1 MESPET
7 PASSHPK
14 PGALP
19 PIAGWLEP
27 VDESEYYEEEVPID
41 PPLPPKAKRRMA
53 LLLVVTLLLGGVTG
67 ALLTRQR
74 YRGRQVV
81 ASVNGVVIDEP
92 YFLHRMEME
101 TGNNTL
107 RQMVSEELQLQ
118 YARKVGVYP
127 SETEVQA
134 RYKQMSSQPTFGQY
148 LVTTRQ
154 TPDDVLHNIRV
165 TLAADGLV
173 TKDAIVSDA
182 EVRAY
187 YERNADKNN
196 PQARYYTPKTVS
208 IEVIKTH
215 SEPQIKQAAAALAKN
230 TPFAQV
236 AAKYSDDA
244 SRSAGG
250 VLPPVPYGRTP
261 STRVTGAQDRVFGLQ
276 IGEQMGP
283 IQMAGF
289 WWIIRCLDKK
299 PETLRSFEEVKD
311 ECRHNVLVAKGLP
324 ANGEKVRENYRKF
337 MKDANIRAFWPQ
349 YKYIIGG
356 K

>member
-1 MESPET
+1 MESPEIRST
-7 PASSHPK
+7 PPPK
-14 PGALP
+14 SDALP

-41 PPLPPKAKRRMA
+41 PPLAPKVKRRIA
-53 LLLVVTLLLGGVTG
+53 LLVIAALLVGGASG

-74 YRGRQVV
+74 YRGKQVV

-92 YFLHRMEME
+92 AFLHRMEME

-107 RQMVSEELQLQ
+107 RQMVSDELQLQ
-118 YARKVGVYP
+118 YARKLGVYP
-127 SETEVQA
+127 TEADVLA
-134 RYKQMSSQPTFGQY
+134 RYKQMSEQPTFGQY
-148 LVTTRQ
+148 LLSTHQ
-154 TPDDVLHNIRV
+154 TSADVLRSICV

-173 TKDAIVSDA
+173 TKGAIVSDA

-187 YERNADKNN
+187 YDRNVDKNN
-196 PQARYYTPKTVS
+196 PRARYYTPRTVS
-208 IEVIKTH
+208 IEVVKNR
-215 SEPQIKQAAAALAKN
+215 SQAQINQAAAELAKN
-230 TPFAQV
+230 APFAQI
-236 AAKYSDDA
+236 AAKYSEDA
-244 SRSAGG
+244 SRASGG

-261 STRVTGAQDRVFGLQ
+261 STRVTGAQEKVFGMQ

-283 IQMAGF
+283 IEMAGS
-289 WWIIRCLDKK
+289 WWLIRCLDKK

-311 ECRHNVLVAKGLP
+311 ECRHNVLIAKGLP

-349 YKYIIGG
+349 YKRIIGG

>member
-1 MESPET
+1 MESPE
-7 PASSHPK
+7 PSPVSPSQ

-19 PIAGWLEP
+19 PISGWLEP

-41 PPLPPKAKRRMA
+41 PPLTPKVRRVIA
-53 LLLVVTLLLGGVTG
+53 LLLIAALLVGGATG

-81 ASVNGVVIDEP
+81 ASVNGVVIEEP
-92 YFLHRMEME
+92 DFLHRMEME

-118 YARKVGVYP
+118 YARKLGVYP
-127 SETEVQA
+127 SDADVMA
-134 RYKQMSSQPTFGQY
+134 RYEQMSAQPNFGQY
-148 LVTTRQ
+148 LTSTRQ
-154 TPDDVLHNIRV
+154 TPADVLHTIRV

-173 TKDAIVSDA
+173 TKGAIVSDA

-187 YERNADKNN
+187 YDQNADKNN
-196 PQARYYTPKTVS
+196 PQARYYTPRTVS
-208 IEVIKTH
+208 IEVVKTR
-215 SEPQIKQAAAALAKN
+215 SQAKINQAAAELAKN
-230 TPFAQV
+230 APFAQI
-236 AAKYSDDA
+236 AAKYSEDA
-244 SRSAGG
+244 SRASGG

-311 ECRHNVLVAKGLP
+311 ECRHNVLIAKGLP

-337 MKDANIRAFWPQ
+337 MQDANIRAFWPQ
-349 YKYIIGG
+349 YKRIIGG